1 MSECISALEHR
12 KKETKKTS
20 THALELKVQ
29 WKCSCGL
36 VLEKSYSQRNL
47 SKFTALMSDG
57 LSKEHIASYV

>member
-1 MSECISALEHR
+1 MSECTCIRTQE
-12 KKETKKTS
+12 KKQKNTS

-36 VLEKSYSQRNL
+36 VLETSYSQRNL
-47 SKFTALMSDG
+47 SEFTALISDG